1 MAEYTAL
8 NYLLQDVFASET
20 PAEAR
25 HNSRAA
31 DDCILELAEK
41 IKARRAKPAVTET
54 PTRPRLEESNDDL
67 VLTLIRDG
75 KELTRTF
82 PIKGFGIYKTNEV
95 TQMAL
100 EGIKVNPD
108 KDGYTWYMSRQYLAP
123 GREIEKTN
131 ETLQPSEGRILSRLL
146 AEIWEQRHLKAEAK
160 ARLKDQ
166 AFAAAAVKSAFYPPA
181 VKQDE
186 ALPTPVLLNE
196 CAPSVKPAA
205 KSEPKIGLRRTDYDG
220 LVYEPGGTALMRG
233 PAPLLRS
240 PCVLNYQDEA

>member
-1 MAEYTAL
+1 MTEYTAL
-8 NYLLQDVFASET
+8 NYLLQDVFASEN
-20 PAEAR
+20 PAEVR

-41 IKARRAKPAVTET
+41 IKAKRAKPAVAET

-82 PIKGFGIYKTNEV
+82 PIKGTNFYKTDDV
-95 TQMAL
+95 SQMAL
-100 EGIKVNPD
+100 QSIKANPG
-108 KDGYTWYMSRQYLAP
+108 KDGYTWYMCREYLAP
-123 GREIEKTN
+123 GRHWSEMEKTN
-131 ETLQPSEGRILSRLL
+131 ETLEPSEGRILFRLL
-146 AEIWEQRHLKAEAK
+146 AEIWEQRHLKAETK

-166 AFAAAAVKSAFYPPA
+166 AFAEAAVKSAFYPPA
-181 VKQDE
+181 
-186 ALPTPVLLNE
+186 PVLLNE
-196 CAPSVKPAA
+196 YAASV
-205 KSEPKIGLRRTDYDG
+205 KSEPKSGLRRTDYDG

-240 PCVLNYQDEA
+240 PCVLNYKEV